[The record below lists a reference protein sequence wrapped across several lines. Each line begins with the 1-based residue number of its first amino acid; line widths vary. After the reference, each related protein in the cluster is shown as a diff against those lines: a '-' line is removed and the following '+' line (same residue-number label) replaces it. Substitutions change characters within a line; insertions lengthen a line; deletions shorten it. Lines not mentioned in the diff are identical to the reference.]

1 LNANVAAIEGRLDIT
16 LLLSQIAP
24 VNNVAK
30 NALVG
35 LQEEFAG
42 VEGCSSAAAAAVR
55 KISQT
60 SIPPLEAIGTPDRDI
75 LVKLARQR

>member
-1 LNANVAAIEGRLDIT
+1 MNANLAAIRGCFGIT
-16 LLLSQIAP
+16 LLLSQTEP

-42 VEGCSSAAAAAVR
+42 VEGGGSAAAAADPE
-55 KISQT
+55 ISQT
-60 SIPPLEAIGTPDRDI
+60 SIPPLEAIGTPDR
-75 LVKLARQR
+75 ASS